1 MFDEELSS
9 FLNKFHHLRR
19 AGFTAHLDVDTFAGK
34 AWVGLRVMLGPVQQH
49 QDSFNVKRRSPS
61 YWRRQERRKAARAAE
76 KPILESGFAADEAND
91 SSNGNEDDSATE
103 EVAEVQI
110 IASSE
115 KEDSTLCQLCDFK
128 SKSEKGLEIH
138 MSRKHGNIEQLDG
151 NMSFEKSIEE
161 KDASKCEFCD
171 YRVHNK
177 NVLERHIRYD
187 HVEEDHEYVLKCKR
201 ERDPY
206 YCRMCDRAMSSKSH
220 FELHMKLPH

>member
-1 MFDEELSS
+1 M
-9 FLNKFHHLRR
+9 K
-19 AGFTAHLDVDTFAGK
+19 
-34 AWVGLRVMLGPVQQH
+34 
-49 QDSFNVKRRSPS
+49 
-61 YWRRQERRKAARAAE
+61 
-76 KPILESGFAADEAND
+76 
-91 SSNGNEDDSATE
+91 
-103 EVAEVQI
+103 
-110 IASSE
+110 
-115 KEDSTLCQLCDFK
+115 
-128 SKSEKGLEIH
+128 KGLEIH

-187 HVEEDHEYVLKCKR
+187 HEEEDHEYVLKCKR

>member
-1 MFDEELSS
+1 MSKNNLS
-9 FLNKFHHLRR
+9 KKI
-19 AGFTAHLDVDTFAGK
+19 V
-34 AWVGLRVMLGPVQQH
+34 
-49 QDSFNVKRRSPS
+49 
-61 YWRRQERRKAARAAE
+61 
-76 KPILESGFAADEAND
+76 
-91 SSNGNEDDSATE
+91 
-103 EVAEVQI
+103 
-110 IASSE
+110 
-115 KEDSTLCQLCDFK
+115 
-128 SKSEKGLEIH
+128 
-138 MSRKHGNIEQLDG
+138 KHGNIEQLDG

-187 HVEEDHEYVLKCKR
+187 HEEEDHEYVLKCKR